1 LDVRILVLIAGLIV
15 FFAVHLV
22 RVVAPGFRESQIA
35 ANPARWRGLYSV
47 TALIGFGL
55 IVWGWIMFRPQ
66 APELYSPPAWGRQV
80 AWVMVAPAFILV
92 VAAYQPVGYIK
103 KWVKHPMIT
112 GVGLWSIGHL
122 LANGDFASVLVFG
135 SFLAYAIVD
144 RIAVIP
150 RGDPAPHVRQP
161 RSDLVAIVAGLAVF
175 AIFGL
180 WLHGWL
186 FGVSPFA

>member
-1 LDVRILVLIAGLIV
+1 M

-22 RVVAPGFRESQIA
+22 RVVAPGFRQAQLA
-35 ANPARWRGLYSV
+35 ANPGRWRGLYSL
-47 TALIGFGL
+47 ASLLGFGL
-55 IVWGWIMFRPQ
+55 IVWGWIVFRPE
-66 APELYSPPAWGRQV
+66 APQVYDPPAWGRHV
-80 AWVMVAPAFILV
+80 AWVFVALAFILV

-112 GVGLWSIGHL
+112 GVALWSIGHL
-122 LANGDFASVLVFG
+122 LANGDLASVLVFG
-135 SFLAYAIVD
+135 GFLAYTLVD

-150 RGDPAPHVRQP
+150 RGDPAPVVKEP
-161 RSDLVAIVAGLAVF
+161 RRDLVAIVAGLVAF
-175 AIFGL
+175 AIFGS